1 MLGDVFFDHGFF
13 IDLDEVLSITEQQ
26 GGHDN
31 AEGEELPVVWR
42 VEALART
49 EDELNVV
56 EDTEKQRSVGKK

>member
-31 AEGEELPVVWR
+31 AEGEELPMVWR
-42 VEALART
+42 VEALAR
-49 EDELNVV
+49 D
-56 EDTEKQRSVGKK
+56 